1 MKSAVIYYSSSGNT
15 AAVAR
20 IMAEHLGRLGQVDPI
35 ELEPL
40 DESGSFLGQC
50 KRAFLRRRA
59 QLKPVNFDLSPYDL
73 VCIGTP
79 VWAFGPAPAIN
90 SYLDQC
96 SGVKGKKIVLFST
109 YGSGTGNQRCLN
121 AMRSALAKKGVADFR
136 EFSVQQYHAADNDF
150 VLSEIKKVL
159 E

>member
-15 AAVAR
+15 ASVAR
-20 IMAEHLGRLGQVDPI
+20 ILTAHLGRQGQVDPI

-50 KRAFLRRRA
+50 KRAFFRRRA
-59 QLKPVNFDLSPYDL
+59 QLKPVNFDLAQYDL

-96 SGVKGKKIVLFST
+96 SGVKGKKILLFST

-121 AMRSALAKKGVADFR
+121 SMRACLARKGATDFH
-136 EFSVQQYHAADNDF
+136 EFSVQQYRAADNDF
-150 VLSEIKKVL
+150 VLSEIKKTL